1 MLLVYARLDSKL
13 IIIMVFVL
21 LENYIYFSGQ
31 CVCYAYCYVRIC
43 GEACGLLVLS

>member
-1 MLLVYARLDSKL
+1 
-13 IIIMVFVL
+13 MVFVL

-43 GEACGLLVLS
+43 GEVCRLFSVELRHQSMYV